1 MQYWKC
7 QIYADF
13 SLYVTLKGFRHKY
26 QQGGYVVNNGQN
38 HINVVCERP
47 LIASIVE
54 SRQSELNSS
63 HPGKEKM
70 WLISCS
76 NTCGV
81 VEREPAQRLLNS

>member
-1 MQYWKC
+1 MWLISCSNTCGVVKQEPG
-7 QIYADF
+7 QI
-13 SLYVTLKGFRHKY
+13 STR
-26 QQGGYVVNNGQN
+26 GGYVVNNGQN
-38 HINVVCERP
+38 CINLVCERP
-47 LIASIVE
+47 LIASIVD

-81 VEREPAQRLLNS
+81 VEREPAQRLLNT

>member
-1 MQYWKC
+1 M
-7 QIYADF
+7 
-13 SLYVTLKGFRHKY
+13 
-26 QQGGYVVNNGQN
+26 VNNGQN
-38 HINVVCERP
+38 LINLVCERS
-47 LIASIVE
+47 LIASIAK

-81 VEREPAQRLLNS
+81 VEREPVPKDY